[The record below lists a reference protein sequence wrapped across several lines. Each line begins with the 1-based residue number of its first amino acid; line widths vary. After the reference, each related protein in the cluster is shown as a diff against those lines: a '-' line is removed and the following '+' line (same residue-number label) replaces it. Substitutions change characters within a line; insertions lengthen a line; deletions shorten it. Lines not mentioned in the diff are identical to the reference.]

1 MVIGGR
7 VRITA
12 AAEADWQRE
21 REAERAA
28 VNALQP
34 ESKASSRPRHATL

>member
-1 MVIGGR
+1 MVIGGQ
-7 VRITA
+7 VRISA

-28 VNALQP
+28 VNALQR
-34 ESKASSRPRHATL
+34 EVKH